1 MDRLRGS
8 VGRVVSVSGGGGGQ
22 EHSDHVQQVVK
33 QQVAAAAGGQEHSDH
48 VRQVSRGQQLRCTG
62 CSDHGD
68 LDIAQSDGHGIARQ
82 QEHVDGEQEAHD
94 DHCQYIQRA
103 ANTIQCPS
111 MDTHPHQLKQCESI
125 RKSNF
130 EIASVEI

>member
-8 VGRVVSVSGGGGGQ
+8 VGRVVSVSGGG
-22 EHSDHVQQVVK
+22 
-33 QQVAAAAGGQEHSDH
+33 GGQEHSDH

-94 DHCQYIQRA
+94 DHCQNIQIA

-111 MDTHPHQLKQCESI
+111 METHLQKGQLKQCESI
-125 RKSNF
+125 RKSNYG
-130 EIASVEI
+130 IASVEI